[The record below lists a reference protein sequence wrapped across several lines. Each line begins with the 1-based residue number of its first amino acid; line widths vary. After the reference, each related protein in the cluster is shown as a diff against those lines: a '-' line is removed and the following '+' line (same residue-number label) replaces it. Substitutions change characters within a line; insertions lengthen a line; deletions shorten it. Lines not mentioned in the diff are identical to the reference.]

1 MCLKSTT
8 FNFVL
13 FYDSMIFWLVT
24 ENNRSCLRLDNDS
37 LLFKIILYPHNDYT
51 YHFVPNPLPNEF

>member
-24 ENNRSCLRLDNDS
+24 ENDRSCIRFNYGR
-37 LLFKIILYPHNDYT
+37 LLFNLIILYLHDNYT
-51 YHFVPNPLPNEF
+51 YICSNPPPKGV